1 MGNKIV
7 VYVPVAGHPAA
18 AGIARG
24 AAIVGRPDPGREKV
38 RIYYEGAIYR
48 QSEMRTLADRAVY
61 ACGRMEDNYPTT
73 AAMSVPR
80 EALVAVGIFGPSAS
94 EIVLTGDQSA
104 AAVAEWLG
112 MPQLDPAELRRGL
125 EHPLTVRRLAD
136 PEINVALNSDLALA
150 LIRRSGLR
158 RWENEWVDRNGRRTS
173 AIAEA
178 VLWAL
183 LRIAAGQGEAS

>member
-1 MGNKIV
+1 MGSEV
-7 VYVPVAGHPAA
+7 VIYVPAAGHPAT

-24 AAIVGRPDPGREKV
+24 SAIVAQPDAKRQEV
-38 RIYYEGAIYR
+38 RVYYEGAVYG

-61 ACGRMEDNYPTT
+61 ACGRMVDNYPT
-73 AAMSVPR
+73 AAATLVPR
-80 EALVAVGIFGPSAS
+80 DALAAVGTFDPSTS

-104 AAVAEWLG
+104 AAVAEWLD

-125 EHPLTVRRLAD
+125 EHPLTVRKLAD
-136 PEINVALNSDLALA
+136 PEIKVVVSGDLALA

-158 RWENEWVDRNGRRTS
+158 REEGEWISPDGRRTA
-173 AIAEA
+173 AISEA

-183 LRIAAGQGEAS
+183 LRIAAGAAE

>member
-1 MGNKIV
+1 MRSEVV
-7 VYVPVAGHPAA
+7 VYIPAAGHCAI

-24 AAIVGRPDPGREKV
+24 SAIVGRPDARRCEV
-38 RIYYEGAIYR
+38 RIYYEGAIHG

-61 ACGRMEDNYPTT
+61 ACGRMVDNYPTA
-73 AAMSVPR
+73 AAMSVPH
-80 EALVAVGIFGPSAS
+80 EALVAVGTFDPSAG

-136 PEINVALNSDLALA
+136 PEINVALNGDLALA

-158 RWENEWVDRNGRRTS
+158 REEGEWVGPDGRRTT

-183 LRIAAGQGEAS
+183 LRIAAGAG

>member
-1 MGNKIV
+1 MRSEVV
-7 VYVPVAGHPAA
+7 VYIPATGHCAT

-24 AAIVGRPDPGREKV
+24 SAIVGRPDARRGEV
-38 RIYYEGAIYR
+38 RIYYEGAIHG

-61 ACGRMEDNYPTT
+61 ACGRMVDNYPTT

-80 EALVAVGIFGPSAS
+80 EALVAVGTFDPSAS

-104 AAVAEWLG
+104 AAVAEWLD

-136 PEINVALNSDLALA
+136 PEINVALNGDLALA
-150 LIRRSGLR
+150 LIRR
-158 RWENEWVDRNGRRTS
+158 TA

-183 LRIAAGQGEAS
+183 LRIAAGAAD